1 MVNATQENIGK
12 SVYFLVVIIFVA
24 LVKPVLAQ
32 GFFDKECLLI
42 GRYCLHNFAY

>member
-24 LVKPVLAQ
+24 LVKPVLR
-32 GFFDKECLLI
+32 KVSLI
-42 GRYCLHNFAY
+42 KNAS